1 MASQEEVDKLKK
13 SLKGFIRRYTPDCN
27 VVCFGNND
35 ITAETIN
42 ILNKNNIPVSCIF
55 DNGCEGENENRIAI
69 VHPKDYDVSP
79 KTVVLIG
86 SKYYNEMKQQLI
98 ELGYK
103 DRQLVQTVTYIDMY
117 IPEVTAGTFLSQ
129 LKELLEARAIYKRVF
144 HGLGDDAMLFV
155 SPAKSIGDIYLILM
169 YTRAYIK
176 KQNIGNYR
184 YIISGGAAEAVCR
197 ACGVQDYI
205 KLSVNE
211 MFLLCKFIRFM
222 DIPDSK
228 VTVCNEIWA
237 YTNLGKNAIGYGK
250 YNNFSLCYKKS
261 TFAMKDDDMQFE
273 CPFSKYEGDIHKV
286 FAANNFKEGKTVL
299 LAPYTN
305 YLRPLPNEI
314 WTIIADRL
322 IKKGFSVCTNCASE
336 SEKPVE
342 GTIPINLGFGEIC
355 AFIEMAG
362 YFIGARSG
370 LCDVIS
376 SSNADIRIIY
386 QQRMESRFISS
397 ADYYSLS
404 RMELVNKNNVT
415 EYVRDMNEPAK
426 LLADRVIA
434 NLG

>member
-13 SLKGFIRRYTPDCN
+13 SLKVFIRRYTQECN

-55 DNGCEGENENRIAI
+55 DNGCEGENENKIKI
-69 VHPKDYDVSP
+69 VHPQDYRVSS

-86 SKYYNEMKQQLI
+86 SKYYNEMREQLI
-98 ELGYK
+98 GLGYK

-117 IPEVTAGTFLSQ
+117 TPEVTTKTFWSQ
-129 LKELLEARAIYKRVF
+129 IKELMKARTIYKSVF
-144 HGLGDDAMLFV
+144 QGLEDDATLFV

-176 KQNIGNYR
+176 KRNIRNYR
-184 YIISGGAAEAVCR
+184 YIINGGAAEAVCR
-197 ACGVQDYI
+197 ACGVTDYI
-205 KLSVNE
+205 KLSVSE
-211 MFLLCKFIRFM
+211 IFLLCKFVRFM

-273 CPFSKYEGDIHKV
+273 CPFSKYEGDIHEV

-314 WTIIADRL
+314 WTIIANRL
-322 IKKGFSVCTNCASE
+322 KEKGFSVCTNCASE

-342 GTIPINLGFGEIC
+342 GTVPINLGFGEIC
-355 AFIEMAG
+355 AFIEAAG

-376 SSNADIRIIY
+376 SSNADIHIIY

-397 ADYYSLS
+397 ADYYSLK
-404 RMELVNKNNVT
+404 RMELVNKNNVR
-415 EYVRDMNEPAK
+415 EYIWDMNEQAEV
-426 LLADRVIA
+426 LADMVIA

>member
-103 DRQLVQTVTYIDMY
+103 NKQLVQTVTYIDMY

-144 HGLGDDAMLFV
+144 QGLGDDAMLFV

-355 AFIEMAG
+355 AFIETAG

-376 SSNADIRIIY
+376 SSNADIHIIY

-426 LLADRVIA
+426 LLADRVVA
-434 NLG
+434 NIG